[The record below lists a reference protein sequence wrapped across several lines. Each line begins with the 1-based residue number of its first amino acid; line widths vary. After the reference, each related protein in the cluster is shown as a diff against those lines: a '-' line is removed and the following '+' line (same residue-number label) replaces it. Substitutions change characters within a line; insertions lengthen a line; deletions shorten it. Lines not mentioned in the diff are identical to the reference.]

1 MPDPGIRP
9 FTKRW
14 RTPHEDYIA
23 GEIDQPDRLVIRRV
37 FDGNVDGAELHML
50 SYLGQTWGR
59 GAPRFSSE
67 QIITWTRNLVN
78 QDGAG
83 TWDVPVQTNGL
94 ISQPFLEQLGALSR
108 ALSPAPSAP
117 GSSVRQIQ

>member
-1 MPDPGIRP
+1 M
-9 FTKRW
+9 
-14 RTPHEDYIA
+14 
-23 GEIDQPDRLVIRRV
+23 IRRV